1 MVDTYYIKF
10 FRTGSDRHNGILMSL
25 LLLVAETI
33 TLNSQYYIVY
43 VMFLFNK
50 NIMIWSKYVAFY
62 FYVLF
67 TYGFFKCF
75 LVKQSWFPCGYSNN
89 QCSCGVSIDNFTMRQ
104 PTMNKKYLWLA
115 LYTMPCWTKFSHCDV
130 LQFWSTRIN
139 PCPWKKTLAYF
150 APYWSPFQCLCPYEH
165 IICVQIIGCE
175 LSHGSCLFTS
185 HALVPKIIFKD
196 LCIKILIVFNYCIWV
211 MIM

>member
-1 MVDTYYIKF
+1 MVGTYYIIF
-10 FRTGSDRHNGILMSL
+10 FCTGSDRHNGILMSL

-33 TLNSQYYIVY
+33 TLNSQYYMVY

-115 LYTMPCWTKFSHCDV
+115 LYTMPWWTKFSHCDV

-150 APYWSPFQCLCPYEH
+150 VIQKSLSMSLSIWTYNLCSNNWLWTEPR
-165 IICVQIIGCE
+165 E
-175 LSHGSCLFTS
+175 LFAYKSCTCS
-185 HALVPKIIFKD
+185 K
-196 LCIKILIVFNYCIWV
+196 NYLKRFV
-211 MIM
+211 H